1 MAQKTPSILIR
12 TDGSN
17 LIGLGH
23 VYRCIALSQKLKKK
37 GAKINFL
44 VGSNPRI
51 TKKLKIYGKCYISNN
66 IEEDEIQLINK
77 INPDIIFIDLLK
89 KFFPYSNSYFKRIR
103 KLTQLLVTIDFSGK
117 EVIYADLSFYSL
129 FKPKIK
135 NSKKIFY
142 GLKYAIVRDE
152 FHLYRQKFFVKKNV
166 KSILILQGGS
176 DSNLISLNIL
186 NAINDFDNKI
196 SFTLI
201 VGSEFKGWNQ
211 LNYFR
216 KKIKNIKILHNVRNI
231 FEIMVKNDIVISA
244 AGNTLIESLY
254 LGIPTIIVCAEKHE
268 LYIAKFVS
276 EKNLAKNLG
285 VGSNIT
291 KRRLLS
297 TVENFIEDF
306 QMRKNLNKKSKCE
319 VDGKGVSRIAN
330 MVFKYYKNL
339 RTND

>member
-12 TDGSN
+12 TDGNN

-44 VGSNPRI
+44 VGSNPLI
-51 TKKLKIYGKCYISNN
+51 VKKLKTHGKCYISNN

-142 GLKYAIVRDE
+142 GLKYAIIRDE

-216 KKIKNIKILHNVRNI
+216 KV
-231 FEIMVKNDIVISA
+231 
-244 AGNTLIESLY
+244 
-254 LGIPTIIVCAEKHE
+254 
-268 LYIAKFVS
+268 
-276 EKNLAKNLG
+276 
-285 VGSNIT
+285 
-291 KRRLLS
+291 
-297 TVENFIEDF
+297 
-306 QMRKNLNKKSKCE
+306 
-319 VDGKGVSRIAN
+319 
-330 MVFKYYKNL
+330 
-339 RTND
+339 

>member
-1 MAQKTPSILIR
+1 MKSIIR
-12 TDGSN
+12 VHS
-17 LIGLGH
+17 
-23 VYRCIALSQKLKKK
+23 
-37 GAKINFL
+37 
-44 VGSNPRI
+44 
-51 TKKLKIYGKCYISNN
+51 
-66 IEEDEIQLINK
+66 
-77 INPDIIFIDLLK
+77 
-89 KFFPYSNSYFKRIR
+89 
-103 KLTQLLVTIDFSGK
+103 
-117 EVIYADLSFYSL
+117 
-129 FKPKIK
+129 
-135 NSKKIFY
+135 
-142 GLKYAIVRDE
+142 
-152 FHLYRQKFFVKKNV
+152 HLYRQKFFVKKNA

-176 DSNLISLNIL
+176 DSNLVSLNIL

-254 LGIPTIIVCAEKHE
+254 LGIPTIIVCAENHE
-268 LYIAKFVS
+268 MYIANFVS

-291 KRRLLS
+291 KRKLLS

-319 VDGKGVSRIAN
+319 VDGKGVSRVAN